1 MTGAPTVIDAE
12 RGAHTAGAALRVVVV
27 NGSPSQKSKTMG
39 LVEVVLDALRTMLP
53 VEASQVDVYRL
64 GQGFTGATER
74 DDVTPEIEGMLRLAE
89 NADLLIAATPVY
101 RGSYPGMFKH
111 FFDLIDQYAL
121 ANKLV
126 LLAATGGG
134 DHHALVLEH
143 ALRPLFAF
151 FQALTVPV
159 AIFAS
164 AGDFDGVT
172 LLNPRVH
179 GRIEMALA
187 DVTDLLKARAT
198 GAQAP
203 ADAGTGDGTSPSSD
217 HKSRGPA
224 ARKQYDAA

>member
-1 MTGAPTVIDAE
+1 MTVTTPPVVDA
-12 RGAHTAGAALRVVVV
+12 GPDTPTAGATLRVVVV
-27 NGSPSQKSKTMG
+27 NGSPSRQSKTLG
-39 LVEVVLDALRTMLP
+39 LVDVVLDTLGRMLP

-64 GQGFTGATER
+64 GPGFTGALER
-74 DDVTPEIEGMLRLAE
+74 DDVTPDVDAMLRLAE
-89 NADLLIAATPVY
+89 DADLLIAAAPVY

-134 DHHALVLEH
+134 EHHALVLEH
-143 ALRPLFAF
+143 AMRPLFAF

-172 LLNPRVH
+172 LLNPRVY
-179 GRIEMALA
+179 GRIEMGLT
-187 DVTDLLKARAT
+187 DVVDLLTSRAT
-198 GAQAP
+198 GVRAT
-203 ADAGTGDGTSPSSD
+203 ADS
-217 HKSRGPA
+217 
-224 ARKQYDAA
+224 

>member
-1 MTGAPTVIDAE
+1 MTSSATVVDGQ
-12 RGAHTAGAALRVVVV
+12 RGTSGTGAALRVVVV
-27 NGSPSQKSKTMG
+27 NGSPSRQSKTMG
-39 LVEVVLDALRTMLP
+39 LVDVVLATLRTMLP

-64 GQGFTGATER
+64 GPGFTGAAER
-74 DDVTPEIEGMLRLAE
+74 DEVTPEVEDMLRLVE

-111 FFDLIDQYAL
+111 FFDLVDQYAL

-187 DVTDLLKARAT
+187 DVVDLLKARAT
-198 GAQAP
+198 GART
-203 ADAGTGDGTSPSSD
+203 ADA
-217 HKSRGPA
+217 
-224 ARKQYDAA
+224 